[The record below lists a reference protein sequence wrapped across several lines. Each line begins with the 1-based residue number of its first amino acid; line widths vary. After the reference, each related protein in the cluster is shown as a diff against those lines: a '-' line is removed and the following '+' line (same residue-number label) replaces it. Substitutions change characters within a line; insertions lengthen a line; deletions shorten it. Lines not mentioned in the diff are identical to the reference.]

1 MTALVGD
8 GGMSKAM
15 EVTGVGR
22 EEDQSSKAMILGRGS
37 CGRRR
42 SLDSPRPSLP
52 QAHFG
57 RERGRKRQ
65 DGA

>member
-22 EEDQSSKAMILGRGS
+22 EEDQSSKAMILGRGRLVGEIRAEEMGWS
-37 CGRRR
+37 R
-42 SLDSPRPSLP
+42 
-52 QAHFG
+52 
-57 RERGRKRQ
+57 
-65 DGA
+65 